1 MVEVVENFATARG
14 SCRMTCR
21 GVPMA
26 RSSSTIEWASPLCS
40 AAEPTLNIV
49 AGSPRTSVA
58 AANSRIRVS

>member
-26 RSSSTIEWASPLCS
+26 RRSSTIECANPLCR
-40 AAEPTLNIV
+40 AADPTLNIV

-58 AANSRIRVS
+58 AVNSRMRVS